1 MEQDPNS
8 QNQEVDPQR
17 NLVTKLINHYEP
29 NVEVTDDYYKSISEK
44 YQDVDTLVTKLI
56 NHYEPKSEVTTDYL
70 NGLYS
75 KYGVK
80 KKEKTEP
87 TQEVQEVQETPTPV
101 VSGVSEE
108 PTPSPSV
115 GQKPKKSSGYGL
127 DISKITPEI
136 ISLEEDEAISF
147 LKKNYSQLGFHFEKA
162 GIGDAVRVSRDGNEE
177 VFDFDPWTSSGEK
190 SEAERL
196 KKWMTEN
203 STQDEVLRGKH
214 ALKDYTDPSELQLNV
229 SDVVPTEEKEVDSF
243 DRAYDQF
250 SGPSQKLMVSGVD
263 ADAINEL
270 NRQKEEEAKKKE
282 AMRMAV
288 GKADGNVV
296 QEVSGFEEG
305 IAPGQDIIIS
315 NKIEAKKARSSESH
329 WEGGD
334 NYYANV
340 YLNYLDETSPNQ
352 ANDLRSRIENDKNF
366 FDKEMAEFKSPSA
379 EVVRGGLDIALG
391 VTQEDYVNASEKAS
405 GIVDQIT
412 ELEPQ
417 LSQHLE
423 RIDGKNYNGTP
434 EQFQEYS
441 DLITQI
447 NQLSESQEMRELRSS
462 LDALNSTYRD
472 YETNPDVNILDAYET
487 IKDNYQRQVDA
498 AYYKNSFI
506 SDILTPITDGVM
518 RSGLG
523 LVSNVTSF
531 VNNLNADNEWGTTDD
546 IDAWAKGA
554 ADTYDLRNP
563 APSKFS
569 RDFYEEV
576 TIVGDYEVELKGGK
590 PTGRVFGS
598 NGYLAQTDVS
608 ENILKQYNK
617 DPELYDKETNW
628 NVRSGLYTSTEVGL
642 DMVMGLMP
650 VAGVFGKG
658 FKAIGASET
667 LAATLGMSSAIV
679 IQSQDEF
686 VQMAKDAGANDQE
699 ALAFGMAQSAA
710 ISAIAAINPIE
721 AKALMR
727 MTGASQRS
735 IAKKYVQNIVGGM
748 SRKDAAAEV
757 TKRTLKSTISKLR
770 AGGKVALK
778 ETERL
783 VGAGVSGG
791 KAVLKEAGKEG
802 LEETLEIPAG
812 DIISNGWQTVG
823 GVNTYSEKDIAEYI
837 NTFFLAG
844 AGSLPFAFLGLGG
857 DAKTSSKKELT
868 YSATQNID
876 TVRKLFEENIGK
888 KIKDA
893 TGKEIELTQEYIDE
907 HIGQLE
913 ELNKMS
919 EVYFS
924 NKNLTEADKIGITD
938 LLSRKKSLESK
949 AVDDVSK
956 KAFQSTIDDIDAS
969 LNEYLNKGP
978 KTPFYVINGI
988 AMNKQQVEERLSDE
1002 DWVSGLKNG
1011 RFDVRVKNDKQMQ
1024 ERLNNVVNGKKQKG
1038 RLTKFTTP
1046 QDGIIGEVTYEDGT
1060 RKELTQE
1067 EYDALEKQEGLF
1079 DIETGTQPVAEPV
1092 PTEVVA
1098 EEAAPAE
1105 GRTLAEQ
1112 EEIQTL
1118 IDVIDLDPKNPKND
1132 KYKTILKDK
1141 YDYDYN
1147 DPSVRYKEEI
1157 YVINKGVESKTVKTN
1172 KGIEL
1177 TIDKTKTGGLDNS
1190 MTITAY
1196 DSNGNIVGSAGFNV
1210 DMSNNTL
1217 RVGGAAVDE
1226 NKRRQG
1232 IYSSIYDEIEAFANK
1247 NNLKILEVGRSESAK
1262 KFHESRIG
1270 KQEKDAIQEQAAG
1283 EVPVQPEAKAGEK
1296 VEEGKPQAEPEKP
1309 TEKGKEEVSEE
1320 EVNKVADTTG
1330 TQPKNIRDLYNINR
1344 DMFGQDRVKSL
1355 ASAIV
1360 MDMAIAVMAKR
1371 AGISKS
1377 EMYSRLQFKKAENVP
1392 DGVKFQVDA
1401 WHGSPYEF
1409 TKFELSKIGIGE
1421 GAQAFGWG
1429 LYFTDLKGIATY
1441 YAESVGSIRSNTLPS
1456 VFWSNSVSYF
1466 KINGIDIKNPIIQQI
1481 AENIYKAKNVSN
1493 YVFDVKH
1500 AKNILDNL
1508 LKGDGLFG
1516 FNLGENLTQKQ
1527 YDGAIQFLKNYTEGG
1542 SPSIEL
1548 IIEDIPKYLYKVS
1561 LHKGK
1566 TPDQYT
1572 YLEWDKGVDR
1582 NLINLIKS
1590 KLTDEQYKDGFFDTV
1605 ESLGI
1610 SQERYI
1616 KDGETLYN
1624 ALTIALGSDKA
1635 ASLFLLENGIDGI
1648 KYPSESVSRGAT
1660 SDTARA
1666 SNYVVFDEN
1675 SVSIEEVIKFQKDA
1689 NKARGAAMVN
1699 MDGTAVI
1706 YAMTDPNV
1714 STPLHEIAHVF
1725 EHYLTD
1731 AERKAIMKFAGT
1743 KEWGIETS
1751 EKFARGFEKYLADG
1765 IAPTE
1770 ELQKIFDKFKQ
1781 WMLDIYNGITGS
1793 DIDIQLNDEM
1803 RDIYDKMLGKEPV
1816 TKKTEKELSREVT
1829 FTNIYDII
1837 EKVNKKTPKKANPK
1851 EVNKRAYRDAYNY
1864 LLKSDWFASA
1874 TDIEQT
1880 EAIDDLKKLTGQR
1893 RESSPSAQKILGI
1906 DTTKEKISVDQKTVR
1921 GWMMKDLAEGY
1932 KLGKRDAKKVMAA
1945 MATLKTGLQRE
1956 LVAAMREIQSSGKIS
1971 KRQVDAIV
1979 NKFQKTNVFN
1989 PDAVESFLNYIQK
2002 VVDKADHIEAIN
2014 EANSTRKQIKR
2025 RMKNK
2030 DVDNNLVQ
2038 AAKEFAKINPN
2049 KVDDIDA
2056 YNQLAAKIKEG
2067 LGFSMNSK
2075 QGVKFRSAFDIST
2088 VQQYSELE
2096 LKRQKLASDAAFE
2109 EMFKEMFESDFGMT
2123 VSEMRDFYGELEN
2136 QDTVEDKEN
2145 RAKLAMSSAVKA
2157 FDTYSAIINEMLES
2171 GIDSFTGEKLDIDEN
2186 TKRLISEFMEIDITK
2201 LPLKDAIRA
2210 VDALNNFVT
2219 NQTTGGLESIVRR
2232 YNGEKNVENLVKQG
2246 VRSFKLKLPFGS
2258 GKTFLTKIVESYI
2271 NAFASLPNL
2280 MDNLFGGVRQSL
2292 KVENAIGFSDVINGR
2307 AKAIK
2312 KANQTLEEFLDKF
2325 EKKEANGEDFN
2336 TAANMTERGLLGFMR
2351 RTVLSTDEKL
2361 RKAEFERRK
2370 NLVKESIEKM
2380 MKFGSEEDFDKAQIY
2395 MDAYNKLLEGSN
2407 SIEEVESKADPVNKE
2422 AVEWWSNKF
2431 NEILPELTET
2441 SINVYNTVLENES
2454 NYNPDVYKRL
2464 NEEEPLLT
2472 DLDEDAYNS
2481 GNGGQRVYD
2490 KKNPMLMRVSK
2501 PSSLPKGR
2509 YVSLDFDVNN
2519 FNSYQAALVDINTA
2533 ASIQQLKGALESD
2546 AFMQLV
2552 PDYRDRKMLKERM
2565 TKYVAQIRGKGGVT
2579 DWKIINRFS
2588 NIFARVG
2595 TATSLGGLL
2604 QPAKQTLPVF
2614 VNTLVNSGMSPEV
2627 FKSLAYVFDKDISN
2641 AINNSGMP
2649 IANRGAMSETTID
2662 DIGKLSD
2669 KLSESKGEKTYEL
2682 IKKGQDMWMKYFL
2695 QQPDAFIARASFLV
2709 FYKQDLKKMGINPSE
2724 IDWKNHKWNKEA
2736 ANYAQRMVDRQ
2747 QNVSDTDLQGTFLS
2761 DQTGASPI
2769 IRKILLPFQNFVLN
2783 QKNRMYSDIKALQYG
2798 SKEDKKIAANSLF
2811 GLMAEWASFTII
2823 SIGIQEGMYMAAESI
2838 ISQFKGDDDDEEA
2851 KKRRS
2856 KEKERR
2862 RQMYIKSIST
2872 SASKDF
2878 LSPLPVADEAI
2889 IYFINKGLEEAGTS
2903 VDRGEFEFSV
2913 DFEKKVYEDYQK
2925 EILDIDDE
2933 EMKFEKSM
2941 YYLDEIVELQKE
2953 VDGEMYDVHR
2963 QKINELNERF
2973 KSDMEYTKNIRQD
2986 VERYMKKI
2994 EKERKPFQLYDSGK
3008 TKTKVADFL
3017 GSVGIA
3023 YDRMY
3028 KIQDMFTQAASLEY
3042 EQDMYG
3048 RKTVKKIPK
3057 ELQNAMYIAAVAQ
3070 LGSTLSVFPSEFAST
3085 SNKIQKLVQQQAKS
3099 ESQLEAERKDE
3110 IKKLI
3115 LKQDE
3120 YFKGYE
3126 SGMYSYMN
3134 QESLKKYKKRITEL
3148 TDDEILDMMMEI
3160 GY

>member
-1 MEQDPNS
+1 MEQNPNL
-8 QNQEVDPQR
+8 QNQEADPQR

-56 NHYEPKSEVTTDYL
+56 NHYEPESEVTTDYL

-87 TQEVQEVQETPTPV
+87 IQEVQEVQVQETPTPV
-101 VSGVSEE
+101 VSDVSEE

-115 GQKPKKSSGYGL
+115 GQEPKKSSGYGL
-127 DISKITPEI
+127 DLSKITPEI

-162 GIGDAVRVSRDGNEE
+162 GWGDAVRVSRDGNEE

-214 ALKDYTDPSELQLNV
+214 ALKEYTDPSELQLNV

-263 ADAINEL
+263 TDAINEL
-270 NRQKEEEAKKKE
+270 KRQKEEEAKKKE

-288 GKADGNVV
+288 GKADGNIV

-315 NKIEAKKARSSESH
+315 NKIEAKKAKSSESH

-352 ANDLRSRIENDKNF
+352 ANDLRSRIEDDKNF
-366 FDKEMAEFKSPSA
+366 FPKKGSDRKDLKSPSS
-379 EVVRGGLDIALG
+379 EVVKMGLDIALG

-423 RIDGKNYNGTP
+423 RIDGNNYNGTP

-447 NQLSESQEMRELRSS
+447 NQLSDSQEMRELRSS

-498 AYYKNSFI
+498 AYYKNSFV

-523 LVSNVTSF
+523 LVSNVTSL

-546 IDAWAKGA
+546 IAAWAKGA

-576 TIVGDYEVELKGGK
+576 AVVGDYEVELKGGE

-658 FKAIGASET
+658 FKVIGASET
-667 LAATLGMSSAIV
+667 LSATLGMSSAIV

-710 ISAIAAINPIE
+710 IAAIAAINPVE

-727 MTGASQRS
+727 MTGTSQKS
-735 IAKKYVQNIVGGM
+735 LAKKYVQNIVGGM

-757 TKRTLKSTISKLR
+757 TKTTLKSTISKLR

-778 ETERL
+778 ETEKL

-857 DAKTSSKKELT
+857 DAKTNSKKELT

-969 LNEYLNKGP
+969 LNEYLNKGS

-1038 RLTKFTTP
+1038 RLTKFSTP
-1046 QDGIIGEVTYEDGT
+1046 QNGIVGEVTYEDGT
-1060 RKELTQE
+1060 KKELTQE

-1079 DIETGTQPVAEPV
+1079 DVETGTQPSGFSPNDNIFNKPELQKNTNYGWRSMGEGEFNELSLGNKIYEGGGPKQGNWISGVPESASEHGGAGKILVEFGNIDIVGGESMSKGSKADKGNVTKVWKYNSSTQKFEEAPELLSKLRKSETVEESIDSKIAKKESDLQKEVDDFYDHELPSLEKSFPSGDVISSYEEYKRYGEDSDILTKEQKDFIDKIESRIEEIEAIDDILSELANKEITIDEAISKYELIKPKQETV
-1092 PTEVVA
+1092 PTEAVA
-1098 EEAAPAE
+1098 EEAVKAKE
-1105 GRTLAEQ
+1105 
-1112 EEIQTL
+1112 EEIKRLEDEKKDALSDTG
-1118 IDVIDLDPKNPKND
+1118 IKNPSRGQD
-1132 KYKTILKDK
+1132 KVYLSA
-1141 YDYDYN
+1141 
-1147 DPSVRYKEEI
+1147 PSGDGTFSRTYETKEQ
-1157 YVINKGVESKTVKTN
+1157 VNLSFF
-1172 KGIEL
+1172 EL
-1177 TIDKTKTGGLDNS
+1177 VKTGGKTADIYTIDNES
-1190 MTITAY
+1190 IQKRLVNTSYVEDWAESDN
-1196 DSNGNIVGSAGFNV
+1196 DSNGSTSIEVLQPAKAVLDGDVWRITEKMKIHFKNGSPKKYDVGVS
-1210 DMSNNTL
+1210 DTKS
-1217 RVGGAAVDE
+1217 DI
-1226 NKRRQG
+1226 K
-1232 IYSSIYDEIEAFANK
+1232 SDYDSKIEK
-1247 NNLKILEVGRSESAK
+1247 AK
-1262 KFHESRIG
+1262 KELTELK
-1270 KQEKDAIQEQAAG
+1270 KQRDAIQEQAAG
-1283 EVPVQPEAKAGEK
+1283 KVPVQPEAKAGEK
-1296 VEEGKPQAEPEKP
+1296 VEEGKPQAEPEVAA
-1309 TEKGKEEVSEE
+1309 EKGKEEVSEE
-1320 EVNKVADTTG
+1320 EKVKA
-1330 TQPKNIRDLYNINR
+1330 
-1344 DMFGQDRVKSL
+1344 
-1355 ASAIV
+1355 
-1360 MDMAIAVMAKR
+1360 AK
-1371 AGISKS
+1371 
-1377 EMYSRLQFKKAENVP
+1377 EN
-1392 DGVKFQVDA
+1392 
-1401 WHGSPYEF
+1401 
-1409 TKFELSKIGIGE
+1409 L
-1421 GAQAFGWG
+1421 
-1429 LYFTDLKGIATY
+1429 
-1441 YAESVGSIRSNTLPS
+1441 
-1456 VFWSNSVSYF
+1456 NSVWEKWRQSQ
-1466 KINGIDIKNPIIQQI
+1466 K
-1481 AENIYKAKNVSN
+1481 
-1493 YVFDVKH
+1493 
-1500 AKNILDNL
+1500 
-1508 LKGDGLFG
+1508 
-1516 FNLGENLTQKQ
+1516 NLGVAF
-1527 YDGAIQFLKNYTEGG
+1527 D
-1542 SPSIEL
+1542 P
-1548 IIEDIPKYLYKVS
+1548 
-1561 LHKGK
+1561 
-1566 TPDQYT
+1566 
-1572 YLEWDKGVDR
+1572 
-1582 NLINLIKS
+1582 KS
-1590 KLTDEQYKDGFFDTV
+1590 KANEDMELLEAFLTYIKA
-1605 ESLGI
+1605 LGI
-1610 SQERYI
+1610 
-1616 KDGETLYN
+1616 K
-1624 ALTIALGSDKA
+1624 
-1635 ASLFLLENGIDGI
+1635 
-1648 KYPSESVSRGAT
+1648 
-1660 SDTARA
+1660 TA
-1666 SNYVVFDEN
+1666 
-1675 SVSIEEVIKFQKDA
+1675 K
-1689 NKARGAAMVN
+1689 
-1699 MDGTAVI
+1699 
-1706 YAMTDPNV
+1706 
-1714 STPLHEIAHVF
+1714 
-1725 EHYLTD
+1725 
-1731 AERKAIMKFAGT
+1731 
-1743 KEWGIETS
+1743 
-1751 EKFARGFEKYLADG
+1751 
-1765 IAPTE
+1765 
-1770 ELQKIFDKFKQ
+1770 
-1781 WMLDIYNGITGS
+1781 
-1793 DIDIQLNDEM
+1793 DIQKAFNDFTGGEATL
-1803 RDIYDKMLGKEPV
+1803 DDAGAEFVAEGVKEPV
-1816 TKKTEKELSREVT
+1816 TKKTGKELSREVT

-1837 EKVNKKTPKKANPK
+1837 EKVKKRTPKKANPK
-1851 EVNKRAYRDAYNY
+1851 EVNKRAYKDAYDY

-1874 TDIEQT
+1874 TDTEQT

-1921 GWMMKDLAEGY
+1921 SWMMQDLAKGY
-1932 KLGKRDAKKVMAA
+1932 KLGKRDAKRVMSA
-1945 MATLKTGLQRE
+1945 MANLKNSFEKE
-1956 LVAAMREIQSSGKIS
+1956 LVAAMREVQSSGKLS
-1971 KRQVDAIV
+1971 KKQVDAIV

-1989 PDAVESFLNYIQK
+1989 PDAVESFLNYMQK

-2096 LKRQKLASDAAFE
+2096 LKRQQLASDAAFE
-2109 EMFKEMFESDFGMT
+2109 EMFKEMFGSDFGMT

-2258 GKTFLTKIVESYI
+2258 GKTGLTKIVESYI

-2336 TAANMTERGLLGFMR
+2336 TAANMTERGLLGFIR

-2380 MKFGSEEDFDKAQIY
+2380 MKFGSEEDFNKAQIY

-2481 GNGGQRVYD
+2481 GNGSQRVYD
-2490 KKNPMLMRVSK
+2490 KKNPMLMRVKK

-2579 DWKIINRFS
+2579 DWNMINRIS

-2595 TATSLGGLL
+2595 TATSLGGVF

-2669 KLSESKGEKTYEL
+2669 KLSESKGEKLYEL
-2682 IKKGQDMWMKYFL
+2682 MKKGQDMWMKNFL

-2709 FYKQDLKKMGINPSE
+2709 FYKQELKKMGINPSE

-2747 QNVSDTDLQGTFLS
+2747 QNVSDTDLQGAFLS

-2798 SKEDKKIAANSLF
+2798 SKEDKKIAAKSLF
-2811 GLMAEWASFTII
+2811 GLMAEWASFTMI

-2856 KEKERR
+2856 KENERR
-2862 RQMYIKSIST
+2862 RQMYTKSIAT

-2889 IYFINKGLEEAGTS
+2889 IYFINKGLEGAGTS
-2903 VDRGEFEFSV
+2903 MDRGEFEFGV

-2963 QKINELNERF
+2963 QKINEFNERF

-2994 EKERKPFQLYDSGK
+2994 EKERKPFQLYESGK
-3008 TKTKVADFL
+3008 TKKKVADFL

-3028 KIQDMFTQAASLEY
+3028 KTQDMFRQAASLEY
-3042 EQDMYG
+3042 EQDVYG
-3048 RKTVKKIPK
+3048 RKTVKKIPE

-3099 ESQLEAERKDE
+3099 ESQLETERKDE

-3120 YFKGYE
+3120 GFNGYE
-3126 SGMYSYMN
+3126 SRMYSHMN